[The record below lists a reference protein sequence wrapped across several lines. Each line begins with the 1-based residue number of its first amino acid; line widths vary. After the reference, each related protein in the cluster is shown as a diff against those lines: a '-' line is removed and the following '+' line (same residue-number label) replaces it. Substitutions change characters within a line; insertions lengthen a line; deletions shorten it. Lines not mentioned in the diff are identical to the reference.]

1 MLIPF
6 LVVPLAALL
15 ITYGATAIGFLHPFN
30 AVQVPW
36 TTPPVI
42 SGFILNGWRG
52 ALVQLIILVL
62 SVIVYLPFMRKQDA
76 QYLEAGRAA
85 KE

>member
-1 MLIPF
+1 M
-6 LVVPLAALL
+6 
-15 ITYGATAIGFLHPFN
+15 
-30 AVQVPW
+30 
-36 TTPPVI
+36 I

-76 QYLEAGRAA
+76 QYLEAERAA